1 LDRYAAV
8 AIQSSVSTCTT
19 RDQVMANVEHCMTLI
34 DNDAM
39 FFGRMLGFPV
49 RLVVL
54 PEYCF
59 SDWRGVTAPWWD
71 EEVDP
76 LDVCIEIPGPE
87 TDRIAETARKHG
99 IYIAAHALERKP
111 EFPEYF
117 FNCGFIVSP
126 EGEVIYTRNKTEHA
140 GFLMYASP
148 HDVLDQYM
156 EHYANGR
163 SVGETLYPVVETEI
177 GRLGMSMCYEMII
190 PELHRQ
196 LVANGTEV
204 MLRPTAEVDQWQ
216 QSPIEVSQILDRARA
231 IENVAYYVTA
241 QLGPSNVNAATHHWA
256 GSSRVIDYNGAIIA
270 QAGTT
275 GETLVGG
282 VIDVDRLR
290 EARTAGQT
298 YLAKSVPVEGWHRL
312 PLYRPETYD
321 YLQTPSYPANLW
333 SERPQTRAEK
343 WDLIKGLGETRE

>member
-1 LDRYAAV
+1 
-8 AIQSSVSTCTT
+8 
-19 RDQVMANVEHCMTLI
+19 
-34 DNDAM
+34 
-39 FFGRMLGFPV
+39 
-49 RLVVL
+49 
-54 PEYCF
+54 
-59 SDWRGVTAPWWD
+59 
-71 EEVDP
+71 
-76 LDVCIEIPGPE
+76 
-87 TDRIAETARKHG
+87 
-99 IYIAAHALERKP
+99 
-111 EFPEYF
+111 
-117 FNCGFIVSP
+117 
-126 EGEVIYTRNKTEHA
+126 
-140 GFLMYASP
+140 
-148 HDVLDQYM
+148 
-156 EHYANGR
+156 
-163 SVGETLYPVVETEI
+163 
-177 GRLGMSMCYEMII
+177 
-190 PELHRQ
+190 
-196 LVANGTEV
+196 